1 MIKVYQENCINL
13 FNVSQELGMKIRDFE
28 FAYLANND
36 SFVTLGLTDA
46 DLEELWAKIEY
57 EIEYKEDEK
66 RKKRLENEYA
76 LINLLRAM
84 GYRGHMIVFISW

>member
-1 MIKVYQENCINL
+1 MIKIYQENCINL
-13 FNVSQELGMKIRDFE
+13 FDVSRELGISVKDFE
-28 FAYLANND
+28 FTYLARND

-46 DLEELWAKIEY
+46 DLEELWE
-57 EIEYKEDEK
+57 EIECEKNEK
-66 RKKRLENEYA
+66 RRKRLENDYA

>member
-1 MIKVYQENCINL
+1 MIEVRQTPYINL
-13 FNVSQELGMKIRDFE
+13 IDVCRELKVRIEDFE
-28 FAYLANND
+28 FAYLARND

-46 DLEELWAKIEY
+46 DVEDLSAEIKY
-57 EIEYKEDEK
+57 EKNEK
-66 RKKRLENEYA
+66 RRQRLGNDYS